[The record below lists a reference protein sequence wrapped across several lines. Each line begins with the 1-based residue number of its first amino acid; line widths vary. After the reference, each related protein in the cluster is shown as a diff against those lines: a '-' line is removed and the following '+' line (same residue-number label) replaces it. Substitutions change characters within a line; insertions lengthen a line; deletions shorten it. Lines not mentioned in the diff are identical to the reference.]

1 MSEAVDFAAVASA
14 AAAAKD
20 YTIVS
25 EGGNFKRELP
35 DAGIGLVRLREYL
48 EIGVREC
55 ASKNYPDKKP
65 AEKARFV
72 FELVTP
78 RHVKTVTNEE
88 TKETFKISPTIS
100 IVVPL
105 SVNEKSNYIK
115 LFKQLNWDGKAT
127 HPAQCLGRAYLCEV
141 VLAGASKGPIT
152 KDNPAKYANLQ
163 KDGVYTL
170 QPPRKVDALAG
181 TSEDLNAPELL
192 NDKKLF
198 IWAQPNMQCWDALY
212 IDGTYEKDGEQV
224 SKNWMQEM
232 LKEALDFNESP
243 LFELLNGGVLDLP
256 TEEPVADKVAAPV
269 EKVEEG
275 PADPLAGLC

>member
-78 RHVKTVTNEE
+78 RHVKTVTNE
-88 TKETFKISPTIS
+88 
-100 IVVPL
+100 
-105 SVNEKSNYIK
+105 
-115 LFKQLNWDGKAT
+115 D
-127 HPAQCLGRAYLCEV
+127 
-141 VLAGASKGPIT
+141 
-152 KDNPAKYANLQ
+152 
-163 KDGVYTL
+163 
-170 QPPRKVDALAG
+170 
-181 TSEDLNAPELL
+181 
-192 NDKKLF
+192 
-198 IWAQPNMQCWDALY
+198 
-212 IDGTYEKDGEQV
+212 
-224 SKNWMQEM
+224 
-232 LKEALDFNESP
+232 
-243 LFELLNGGVLDLP
+243 
-256 TEEPVADKVAAPV
+256 
-269 EKVEEG
+269 
-275 PADPLAGLC
+275 